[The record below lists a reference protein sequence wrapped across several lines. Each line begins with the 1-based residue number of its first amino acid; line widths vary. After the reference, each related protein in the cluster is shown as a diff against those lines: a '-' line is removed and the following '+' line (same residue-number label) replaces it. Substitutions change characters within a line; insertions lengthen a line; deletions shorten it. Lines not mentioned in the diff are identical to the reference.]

1 MSYCVNPSC
10 PQPKNSKNAEVCQ
23 ACGSKLILRGRY
35 RVLGILGK
43 GGFGATF
50 AVVDLSLPGN
60 PWCVVKQL
68 RPSTDDPNLFRMA
81 KELFEREA
89 ETLGRIGN
97 HPQVPRLLDYFED
110 TQQFYLVQ
118 EYVRG
123 HNLHQE
129 IKKNGP
135 FSEAGVRQFLSEVLP
150 ILQYIHTQRVIHRDI
165 KPANL
170 IRREEDR
177 QLVLIDFG
185 AVTNQVNSIAN
196 SSSTQTAFTA
206 FAVGTAGFAPPEQM
220 AMRPVFASDIY
231 AVGVTCL
238 YLLTGK
244 SPKDLGTDPTTGEIS
259 WERWVTISDS
269 FAKVLK
275 TTLEVSVR
283 HRYKTAMEVL
293 QALELVPYSES
304 LAQSMITP
312 SVAGGGTN
320 SSILATSPVSKIGA
334 GTRIDRSSRNSM
346 RANPTSF
353 HSNQNSVT
361 PAPKGTTSA
370 NVSGMLNYQIAN
382 TPASDKNRPATPA
395 KPPGVKKVAPKL
407 DTNAV
412 VEGFKNGRKDFAQQ
426 ALNGLNLSKLN
437 LPGVIFHESQLTQT
451 NFQKSNL
458 SNADFGRANLSQADL
473 RNALLCRAYFGYADL
488 EGADLRG
495 ADLSFAHLSYANL
508 KGANLCG
515 ANLSNAKVTEE
526 QLVYAKTN
534 RATIMPTGR
543 KGFW

>member
-10 PQPKNSKNAEVCQ
+10 PQPKNPKNAEVCQ
-23 ACGSKLILRGRY
+23 ACSSKLNLRDRY
-35 RVLGILGK
+35 QVLGILGK

-50 AVVDLSLPGN
+50 AAIDLMLPGK

-68 RPSTDDPNLFRMA
+68 RPSTDDPTLFKMA

-97 HPQVPRLLDYFED
+97 HPQVPRLLDYFEER
-110 TQQFYLVQ
+110 QQFYLVQ

-150 ILQYIHTQRVIHRDI
+150 ILQYIHTQRVIHRDL

-185 AVTNQVNSIAN
+185 AVTNQVNSIAS

-244 SPKDLGTDPTTGEIS
+244 SPKDLGTDPQTGEIT
-259 WERWVTISDS
+259 WERWVTVSEP
-269 FAKVLK
+269 FAKVIK
-275 TTLEVSVR
+275 TMLEVSVR
-283 HRYKTAMEVL
+283 HRYKTANEVL
-293 QALELVPYSES
+293 AALELVPYTES
-304 LAQSMITP
+304 LAQSMIA
-312 SVAGGGTN
+312 SSLDKGGGN
-320 SSILATSPVSKIGA
+320 SSFMITSPATKIGM
-334 GTRIDRSSRNSM
+334 GERGDRTHIDRTSRQ
-346 RANPTSF
+346 A
-353 HSNQNSVT
+353 T
-361 PAPKGTTSA
+361 PAQTPPPGSNLA
-370 NVSGMLNYQIAN
+370 GAMNYQAPQN
-382 TPASDKNRPATPA
+382 YGADKNRWTAPPA
-395 KPPGVKKVAPKL
+395 KQQVAAKKPTPKL
-407 DTNAV
+407 DANAIL
-412 VEGFKNGRKDFAQQ
+412 ESFKNGRKDFAQQ
-426 ALNGLNLSKLN
+426 ELGNLNLSKAN
-437 LPGVIFHESQLTQT
+437 LPGAIFHQSRLMQA
-451 NFQKSNL
+451 NFQKANL
-458 SNADFGRANLSQADL
+458 ANADFGHANLAGADF
-473 RNALLCRAYFGYADL
+473 RNSNMSRVYLSYADL

-495 ADLSFAHLSYANL
+495 ADLSFAHLTYANL

-515 ANLSNAKVTEE
+515 ANLTSAKVTEE

-534 RATIMPTGR
+534 RSTIMPTGR

>member
-10 PQPKNSKNAEVCQ
+10 PQPKNPKNAEVCQ
-23 ACGSKLILRGRY
+23 ACGSKLLLRGRY
-35 RVLGILGK
+35 QTLGILGK

-50 AVVDLSLPGN
+50 AATDLALPGK

-68 RPSTDDPNLFRMA
+68 RPSTDDPALFKMA

-97 HPQVPRLLDYFED
+97 HPQVPRLLDYFEEN
-110 TQQFYLVQ
+110 QQFYLVQ

-135 FSEAGVRQFLSEVLP
+135 FSEAGVRQFLSEVFP
-150 ILQYIHTQRVIHRDI
+150 ILGYIHNQRVIHRDI

-185 AVTNQVNSIAN
+185 AVTHQINTVA
-196 SSSTQTAFTA
+196 SSSSNQTAFTA

-244 SPKDLGTDPTTGEIS
+244 SPKDLGSDPMTGEIS
-259 WERWVTISDS
+259 WERWVTVSEP
-269 FAKVLK
+269 FAKVMK
-275 TTLEVSVR
+275 TMLEVSVR
-283 HRYKTAMEVL
+283 HRYKSANEVL
-293 QALELVPYSES
+293 QALELVPYNES
-304 LAQSMITP
+304 LAQSMISAP
-312 SVAGGGTN
+312 NVDKAGGN
-320 SSILATSPVSKIGA
+320 SAMLATSPISKIG
-334 GTRIDRSSRNSM
+334 GGDRIDRTRIDRASRQSV
-346 RANPTSF
+346 NPTTPTPNTPNKDAAG
-353 HSNQNSVT
+353 SNL
-361 PAPKGTTSA
+361 
-370 NVSGMLNYQIAN
+370 SGVLNYQMSSNYAI
-382 TPASDKNRPATPA
+382 DKNRMSSPA
-395 KPPGVKKVAPKL
+395 KPSEPKKAPKL
-407 DTNAV
+407 DANSIL
-412 VEGFKNGRKDFAQQ
+412 EGYKNGRKDFAQQ
-426 ALNGLNLSKLN
+426 DLTNLNLSRLS
-437 LPGVIFHESQLTQT
+437 LPGAIFHQSQLTQS
-451 NFQKSNL
+451 NFQKANL
-458 SNADFGRANLSQADL
+458 TNADFGRANLSQVDF
-473 RNALLCRAYFGYADL
+473 RNANLSRAYLSYADL

-515 ANLSNAKVTEE
+515 ANLTGAKVTEE

-534 RATIMPTGR
+534 RSTIMPTGR

>member
-10 PQPKNSKNAEVCQ
+10 PQPKNLKNAEVCQ
-23 ACGSKLILRGRY
+23 ACGSKLNLRDRY
-35 RVLGILGK
+35 QVLGILGK

-50 AVVDLSLPGN
+50 AAIDLMLPGK

-68 RPSTDDPNLFRMA
+68 RPSTDDPALFKMA

-97 HPQVPRLLDYFED
+97 HPQVPRLLDYFEER
-110 TQQFYLVQ
+110 QQFYLVQ
-118 EYVRG
+118 EYVKG

-150 ILQYIHTQRVIHRDI
+150 ILQYIHTQRVIHRDL

-185 AVTNQVNSIAN
+185 AVTNQVNSIA

-244 SPKDLGTDPTTGEIS
+244 SPKDLGTDPQTGEIT
-259 WERWVTISDS
+259 WERWVTVSEP
-269 FAKVLK
+269 FTKVLK
-275 TTLEVSVR
+275 TMLEVSVR
-283 HRYKTAMEVL
+283 HRYKTANEVL
-293 QALELVPYSES
+293 GALELVPYTES
-304 LAQSMITP
+304 LAQSMITSSP
-312 SVAGGGTN
+312 DKGGGN
-320 SSILATSPVSKIGA
+320 SSFMVTSPATKIGTGERGDRTRLDRTSRQTIPGQTPPPGSNLA
-334 GTRIDRSSRNSM
+334 GAM
-346 RANPTSF
+346 
-353 HSNQNSVT
+353 
-361 PAPKGTTSA
+361 
-370 NVSGMLNYQIAN
+370 NYQAPSN
-382 TPASDKNRPATPA
+382 YGVEKNRWTAPPA
-395 KPPGVKKVAPKL
+395 KQQIAAKKTPKL
-407 DTNAV
+407 DANAIL
-412 VEGFKNGRKDFAQQ
+412 ESFKNGRKDFAQQ
-426 ALNGLNLSKLN
+426 ELDNLNLSRAN
-437 LPGVIFHESQLTQT
+437 LPGVIFHQSRLIQA
-451 NFQKSNL
+451 NFQKANL
-458 SNADFGRANLSQADL
+458 SNADFGHANLAGADL
-473 RNALLCRAYFGYADL
+473 RNSNMSRVYLSYADL

-495 ADLSFAHLSYANL
+495 ADLSFAHLTYANL

-515 ANLSNAKVTEE
+515 ANLTNAKVTEE

-534 RATIMPTGR
+534 RSTIMPTGR

>member
-10 PQPKNSKNAEVCQ
+10 SQPKNPKNAEVCQ
-23 ACGSKLILRGRY
+23 ACGSSLILRGRY

-50 AVVDLSLPGN
+50 VAVDLSLPGK

-68 RPSTDDPNLFRMA
+68 RPSTDDPALFKMA

-110 TQQFYLVQ
+110 RQQFYLVQ
-118 EYVRG
+118 EYVKG

-129 IKKNGP
+129 VKKNGP

-165 KPANL
+165 KPANI

-185 AVTNQVNSIAN
+185 AVTNQVNSVAN
-196 SSSTQTAFTA
+196 SASTQTAFTA

-238 YLLTGK
+238 YLLIGK
-244 SPKDLGTDPTTGEIS
+244 SPKDLGTDPTTGEIT
-259 WERWVTISDS
+259 WERWITVSES

-275 TTLEVSVR
+275 TMLEVSVR
-283 HRYKTAMEVL
+283 HRYKTANEVL

-304 LAQSMITP
+304 LAQSMINAP
-312 SVAGGGTN
+312 NLEKGTGN
-320 SSILATSPVSKIGA
+320 SAILATTPISKIGM
-334 GTRIDRSSRNSM
+334 GDRTRIDRATR
-346 RANPTSF
+346 
-353 HSNQNSVT
+353 
-361 PAPKGTTSA
+361 TSA
-370 NVSGMLNYQIAN
+370 NPPTPNLPSKAAAGSNFSAALNYQMSSNYAI
-382 TPASDKNRPATPA
+382 DKNRLASPSKSPASK
-395 KPPGVKKVAPKL
+395 KPVPKL
-407 DTNAV
+407 DANSI
-412 VEGFKNGRKDFAQQ
+412 VEGYKNGRRDFAQQ
-426 ALNGLNLSKLN
+426 ELNNLNLSRAS
-437 LPGVIFHESQLTQT
+437 LPGAIFHQSQLNQA
-451 NFQKSNL
+451 NFQRANL
-458 SNADFGRANLSQADL
+458 ANADFGHANLTHADL
-473 RNALLCRAYFGYADL
+473 RNANLSRAYLSYADL
-488 EGADLRG
+488 KGADLRG
-495 ADLSFAHLSYANL
+495 ADLSFAHLTYANL

-515 ANLSNAKVTEE
+515 ANLTNAKVTEE

-534 RATIMPTGR
+534 RSTIMPTGR

>member
-10 PQPKNSKNAEVCQ
+10 PQPKNPKNAEVCQ
-23 ACGSKLILRGRY
+23 ACSSKLNLRDRY
-35 RVLGILGK
+35 QVLGILGK

-50 AVVDLSLPGN
+50 AAIDLMLPGK

-68 RPSTDDPNLFRMA
+68 RPSTDDPTLFKMA

-97 HPQVPRLLDYFED
+97 HPQVPRLLDYFEER
-110 TQQFYLVQ
+110 QQFYLVQ

-150 ILQYIHTQRVIHRDI
+150 ILQYIHTQRVIHRDL

-185 AVTNQVNSIAN
+185 AVTNQVNSIAS

-244 SPKDLGTDPTTGEIS
+244 SPKDLGTDPQTGEIT
-259 WERWVTISDS
+259 WERWVTVSEP
-269 FAKVLK
+269 FAKVIK
-275 TTLEVSVR
+275 TMLEVSVR
-283 HRYKTAMEVL
+283 HRYKTANEVL
-293 QALELVPYSES
+293 AALELVPYTES
-304 LAQSMITP
+304 LAQSMIA
-312 SVAGGGTN
+312 SSLDKGGGN
-320 SSILATSPVSKIGA
+320 SSFMITSPATKIGM
-334 GTRIDRSSRNSM
+334 GERGDRTHIDRTSRQ
-346 RANPTSF
+346 A
-353 HSNQNSVT
+353 T
-361 PAPKGTTSA
+361 PAPTPPPGSNLA
-370 NVSGMLNYQIAN
+370 GAMNYQAPQN
-382 TPASDKNRPATPA
+382 YGADKNRWTAPPA
-395 KPPGVKKVAPKL
+395 KQQVAAKKPTPKL
-407 DTNAV
+407 DANAIL
-412 VEGFKNGRKDFAQQ
+412 ESFKNGRKDFAQQ
-426 ALNGLNLSKLN
+426 ELGNLNLSKAN
-437 LPGVIFHESQLTQT
+437 LPGAIFHQSRLMQA
-451 NFQKSNL
+451 NFQKANL
-458 SNADFGRANLSQADL
+458 ANADFGHANLAGADF
-473 RNALLCRAYFGYADL
+473 RNSNMSRVYLSYADL

-495 ADLSFAHLSYANL
+495 ADLSFAHLTYANL

-515 ANLSNAKVTEE
+515 ANLTSAKVTEE

-534 RATIMPTGR
+534 RSTIMPTGR

>member
-10 PQPKNSKNAEVCQ
+10 PQPKNQKNAEVCQ
-23 ACGSKLILRGRY
+23 ACGSKLNLRDRY
-35 RVLGILGK
+35 QVLGILGK

-50 AVVDLSLPGN
+50 AAIDLMLPGK

-68 RPSTDDPNLFRMA
+68 RPSTDDPALFKMA

-97 HPQVPRLLDYFED
+97 HPQVPRLLDYFEER
-110 TQQFYLVQ
+110 QQFYLVQ
-118 EYVRG
+118 EYVKG

-135 FSEAGVRQFLSEVLP
+135 FSEAGVRQFLSEILP
-150 ILQYIHTQRVIHRDI
+150 ILQYIHTQRVIHRDL

-185 AVTNQVNSIAN
+185 AVTNQVNSIAS

-238 YLLTGK
+238 YLLTAK
-244 SPKDLGTDPTTGEIS
+244 SPKDLGSDPQTGEIT
-259 WERWVTISDS
+259 WERWVTVSDS

-275 TTLEVSVR
+275 TMLEVSVR
-283 HRYKTAMEVL
+283 HRYKTANEVL
-293 QALELVPYSES
+293 GALELVPYTES
-304 LAQSMITP
+304 LAQSMIT
-312 SVAGGGTN
+312 S
-320 SSILATSPVSKIGA
+320 
-334 GTRIDRSSRNSM
+334 
-346 RANPTSF
+346 
-353 HSNQNSVT
+353 
-361 PAPKGTTSA
+361 
-370 NVSGMLNYQIAN
+370 
-382 TPASDKNRPATPA
+382 ASDKGGGNSTFMVTSPATKIGTGERGDRTRLDRTSRQTTPSQTPPPGSNLAGSMNNQAPSNPGVDKNRWTAPPA
-395 KPPGVKKVAPKL
+395 KQQAAVKKPTPKL
-407 DTNAV
+407 DANAIL
-412 VEGFKNGRKDFAQQ
+412 ESYKNGRKDFAQQ
-426 ALNGLNLSKLN
+426 DLGNLNLSKAN
-437 LPGVIFHESQLTQT
+437 LPGVIFHQSKLMQA
-451 NFQKSNL
+451 NFQKANL
-458 SNADFGRANLSQADL
+458 ANADFGHANLAGADF
-473 RNALLCRAYFGYADL
+473 RNSNMSRVYLSYADL

-495 ADLSFAHLSYANL
+495 ADLSFAHLTYANL

-515 ANLSNAKVTEE
+515 ANLTNAKVTEE

-534 RATIMPTGR
+534 RSTIMPTGR

>member
-10 PQPKNSKNAEVCQ
+10 PQPKNPKNAEVCQ
-23 ACGSKLILRGRY
+23 ACGSKLLLHNRY
-35 RVLGILGK
+35 QVLGILGK

-50 AVVDLSLPGN
+50 AAIDLALPGK
-60 PWCVVKQL
+60 PWCVAKQL
-68 RPSTDDPNLFRMA
+68 RPSTADPALFKMA

-118 EYVRG
+118 EYVKG

-150 ILQYIHTQRVIHRDI
+150 ILQYIHTQRVIHRDL

-185 AVTNQVNSIAN
+185 AVTHQANSAVAS

-244 SPKDLGTDPTTGEIS
+244 SPKDLGTDPITGEIT
-259 WERWVTISDS
+259 WEKWVTISDS
-269 FAKVLK
+269 FAKVIK
-275 TTLEVSVR
+275 TMLEVSVR
-283 HRYKTAMEVL
+283 HRYKSANEVL
-293 QALELVPYSES
+293 QALELVPYTES
-304 LAQSMITP
+304 LAQSMVNTSSADRGTDP
-312 SVAGGGTN
+312 S
-320 SSILATSPVSKIGA
+320 SMLATSPISKIG
-334 GTRIDRSSRNSM
+334 GDRTKTGLGGDRLNRTRQS
-346 RANPTSF
+346 AT
-353 HSNQNSVT
+353 T
-361 PAPKGTTSA
+361 PSKTPG
-370 NVSGMLNYQIAN
+370 SGLSGVLNYQNPIAN
-382 TPASDKNRPATPA
+382 NIAIDKNRAGDRS
-395 KPPGVKKVAPKL
+395 KPPTAKKPPKL
-407 DTNAV
+407 DVNTI
-412 VEGFKNGRKDFAQQ
+412 VESFKNGRRDFAQQ
-426 ALNGLNLSKLN
+426 DLNNLNLSKLS
-437 LPGVIFHESQLTQT
+437 LTGAIFHQSQLLQA
-451 NFQKSNL
+451 NLQKANL
-458 SNADFGRANLSQADL
+458 ANADFGHANLNQADL
-473 RNALLCRAYFGYADL
+473 RNANLSRAYMSYANL

-495 ADLSFAHLSYANL
+495 ADLSFAHLTYANL

-515 ANLSNAKVTEE
+515 ANLTNAKVTEE

-534 RATIMPTGR
+534 RFTTMPTGR

>member
-1 MSYCVNPSC
+1 MSYCVNPAC
-10 PQPKNSKNAEVCQ
+10 PQPKNPKNAEFCQ
-23 ACGSKLILRGRY
+23 ACGSKLLLRDRY
-35 RVLGILGK
+35 QVLGILGK

-50 AVVDLSLPGN
+50 AVVDLSLPGK
-60 PWCVVKQL
+60 PWCVAKQL
-68 RPSTDDPNLFRMA
+68 RPSTDDPALFKMA

-110 TQQFYLVQ
+110 NQQFYLVQ
-118 EYVRG
+118 EYVKG

-129 IKKNGP
+129 VKKNGP

-150 ILQYIHTQRVIHRDI
+150 ILQYIHSQRVIHRDL

-185 AVTNQVNSIAN
+185 AVTTEVNTSA
-196 SSSTQTAFTA
+196 SSSAQTAFTA

-220 AMRPVFASDIY
+220 AMRPVFASDVY

-244 SPKDLGTDPTTGEIS
+244 SPKDLGTDPNTGEIT
-259 WERWVTISDS
+259 WEKWVKIGES

-275 TTLEVSVR
+275 TMLEVSVR
-283 HRYKTAMEVL
+283 HRYKTANEVL

-304 LAQSMITP
+304 LAQSMITSP
-312 SVAGGGTN
+312 SLDKGVGN
-320 SSILATSPVSKIGA
+320 SSLLATSPISPSPTSPSPISKIGMGDRLDRTSRQSTNLSRGAA
-334 GTRIDRSSRNSM
+334 G
-346 RANPTSF
+346 ANL
-353 HSNQNSVT
+353 
-361 PAPKGTTSA
+361 
-370 NVSGMLNYQIAN
+370 SGALNYQMPQSYNAE
-382 TPASDKNRPATPA
+382 KNRLGTLGKSPT
-395 KPPGVKKVAPKL
+395 GKKSAPKL
-407 DTNAV
+407 DANAII
-412 VEGFKNGRKDFAQQ
+412 EGYKNGRKDFAQQ
-426 ALNGLNLSKLN
+426 ELNNLNLSRAC
-437 LPGVIFHESQLTQT
+437 LPGAIFHQSRLNQA
-451 NFQKSNL
+451 NFQKANL
-458 SNADFGRANLSQADL
+458 TGADFGHANLTLVDFRNANLS
-473 RNALLCRAYFGYADL
+473 RAYLSYANL

-495 ADLSFAHLSYANL
+495 ADLSFAHLTYANL

-515 ANLSNAKVTEE
+515 ANLTSAKVTEE

-534 RATIMPTGR
+534 RSTIMPTGR